1 MANRWRYL
9 RPQLNSLMARN
20 DLIPQTTSRK
30 TQTLTGH
37 TVTGIV
43 QDIVRFEGQMD
54 SRRRRQQ
61 QQLSH
66 QGSSSTLR

>member
-43 QDIVRFEGQMD
+43 QDIVRFEGQMEA
-54 SRRRRQQ
+54 RNKQ

-66 QGSSSTLR
+66 QGSGSTLR

>member
-9 RPQLNSLMARN
+9 RPLLNSLMARN

-43 QDIVRFEGQMD
+43 QDIVRFEGQMEA
-54 SRRRRQQ
+54 RNKQQ

-66 QGSSSTLR
+66 QGSGSTLR